1 MILLSYNLTPDHL
14 LPTPNQRLKQTLFKE
29 SKTFVVFIIHLVP
42 IHTLIFNWKYSP
54 PPSTE
59 AVTGDV
65 L

>member
-1 MILLSYNLTPDHL
+1 MIFLSYNLTPDHL

-29 SKTFVVFIIHLVP
+29 LKTFVVHLVP